1 MKRLAVVLC
10 LTLLALVAAAP
21 SAQAAPPTHERMP
34 ANFDDVDETC
44 GFPIEVHQTGFIIV
58 IQWVDADGSLR
69 RFEAYPEVTATFTNQ
84 STGQSVTVNLAGPA
98 HITEGADGSFTLIG
112 TGNWG
117 FNHHPDTDE
126 PGIFVLSGRFVFS
139 IDAQGNESLSSV
151 GSVVDLCA
159 QLAA

>member
-1 MKRLAVVLC
+1 MLLPIRAALLLRSERHHETSSRRVVLD
-10 LTLLALVAAAP
+10 
-21 SAQAAPPTHERMP
+21 PPGLGGGGTERAGCP
-34 ANFDDVDETC
+34 ANPRAHARQFRRVDETC
-44 GFPIEVHQTGFIIV
+44 GFPVEVHQTGFIIV

-84 STGQSVTVNLAGPA
+84 STGQSVTVNLAGTA

-126 PGIFVLSGRFVFS
+126 PGIFVL
-139 IDAQGNESLSSV
+139 
-151 GSVVDLCA
+151 
-159 QLAA
+159 